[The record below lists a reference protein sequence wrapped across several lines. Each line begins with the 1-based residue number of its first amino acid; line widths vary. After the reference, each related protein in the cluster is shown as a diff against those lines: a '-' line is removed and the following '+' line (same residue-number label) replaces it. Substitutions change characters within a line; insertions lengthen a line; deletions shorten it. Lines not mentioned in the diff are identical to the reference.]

1 MPKRT
6 FLFRKWVLSIWIFYG
21 FFVENLCKQIFLE
34 VSFSASHFLIFEY
47 LPSAASY
54 TTIHFFIW
62 KSSQNRQW
70 PKGLKMPPASWLC
83 FLSKNSRPRWLSFPR
98 TRLYNRKE
106 LTVLK
111 IIPKMSYFAW
121 IIALLDILI
130 SVFSKKSEFPCISS

>member
-1 MPKRT
+1 MSVEHMN
-6 FLFRKWVLSIWIFYG
+6 FLWIFRWKSVQTNFFRG
-21 FFVENLCKQIFLE
+21 FFFG
-34 VSFSASHFLIFEY
+34 FSFLIILEY

-111 IIPKMSYFAW
+111 IIPKMSYFAL